1 MIKWFRERR
10 RPCAEKR
17 RQSIAVQS
25 NFSESIKRYLSTPLP
40 TLDKPLAEQQFIAID
55 FETTGL
61 DFERDKILSIGSV
74 GCNMDGVDIAS
85 SIELYVNNGEHI
97 NATSAEVNGITT
109 KMANQGTDLN
119 SAFDT
124 LVEAMRGK
132 IVLAHNAC
140 IEKAFINNFTRHA
153 YHIDDF
159 PCYFID
165 TMALEKRFSYAARSK
180 LHNSYQLCDL
190 RRHHNLPNYSAHS
203 AAIDSAACAELFL
216 VQCKKFKLGQ
226 KCLEKAILNL

>member
-1 MIKWFRERR
+1 MIKWLRQRR
-10 RPCAEKR
+10 RPSAEKL
-17 RQSIAVQS
+17 RQSMAVQPH
-25 NFSESIKRYLSTPLP
+25 FSESIKRYISTPLP
-40 TLDKPLAEQQFIAID
+40 KLEKPLEEQQFIAID

-74 GCNMDGVDIAS
+74 GCSMDGINIAS

-97 NATSAEVNGITT
+97 NATSAEVNGITS
-109 KMANQGTDLN
+109 KMANKGTDMGR
-119 SAFDT
+119 AFDT
-124 LVEAMRGK
+124 LLDAMRGK
-132 IVLAHNAC
+132 IVLAHNAS
-140 IEKAFINNFTRHA
+140 IEKAFINNFTRQA
-153 YHIDDF
+153 YQIDDF

-180 LHNSYQLCDL
+180 LHTSYQLGDL

-226 KCLEKAILNL
+226 ECLDKVIMSY